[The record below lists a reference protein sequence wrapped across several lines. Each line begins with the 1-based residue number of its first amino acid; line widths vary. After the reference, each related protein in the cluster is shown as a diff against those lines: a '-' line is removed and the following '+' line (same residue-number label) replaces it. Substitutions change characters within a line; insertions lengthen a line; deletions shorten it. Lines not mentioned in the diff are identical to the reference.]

1 MRYSDLRLIF
11 LFLAFFPLGK
21 STAQSTDEWYEFEYL
36 QESYRPLESPI
47 TLNPGVDYP
56 GHNNYTVA
64 LGFEFRFFD
73 QAVHS
78 IKVQRNG
85 VVHLGTLSELIVPF
99 RPTLAVVPQSRI
111 SYQIE
116 SQGPCQ
122 HRILKVE
129 WRNMALLCQD
139 SVVEG
144 DVSFQ
149 IWLYEDSDLVELR
162 YGPQLNISAAES
174 CAGNR
179 WSYLG
184 PRLRKEIDGPFAII
198 TDSYEQPTLVQG
210 IGPILAN
217 TYNIQLAIPPD
228 GTVYRFKPIPLFQEA
243 AFLVGPNPSTGEVY
257 IESFADNCEPFRII
271 LADLWGRVYL
281 QAETT
286 ASSVPLDLNGFQPGW
301 YILRLYY
308 PHSGESHAVKLNLIQ

>member
-11 LFLAFFPLGK
+11 LFWALFPLGK
-21 STAQSTDEWYEFEYL
+21 STAQSVDKWYEFEYL

-47 TLNPGVDYP
+47 TLNPGVNYP

-73 QAVHS
+73 QSVHS

-85 VVHLGTLSELIVPF
+85 VVHLGTQSEVIVPF
-99 RPTLAVVPQSRI
+99 SPTLEVVTTSHI
-111 SYQIE
+111 GYQIE

-149 IWLYEDSDLVELR
+149 IWLYEDRNLVELR
-162 YGPQLNISAAES
+162 YGPQFNISAAEN
-174 CAGNR
+174 CEGNR

-184 PRLRKEIDGPFAII
+184 PRLSKEGRGPFAII

-210 IGPILAN
+210 TSPSLSSA
-217 TYNIQLAIPPD
+217 YNVQRGIAPS
-228 GTVYRFKPIPLFQEA
+228 GTVYRFKPIPLIQEA
-243 AFLVGPNPSTGEVY
+243 PFLVGPNPSTGEVY
-257 IESFADNCEPFRII
+257 IESFAENCEPFRII
-271 LADLWGRVYL
+271 LADMWGRVYL

-308 PHSGESHAVKLNLIQ
+308 PHSGESHSVKLNLIQ